1 MKRADPFYHSPQ
13 WRLLR
18 REALRRDGYRCVVCG
33 CDVSA
38 PGAARVDHIKTRR
51 ERPDLAL
58 ALGNLRS
65 LCSCCDAQGHREKG
79 SGGGKRVERF
89 VLRGCGP
96 DGWPHSRGG
105 E

>member
-1 MKRADPFYHSPQ
+1 MKRADPFYTAPA
-13 WRLLR
+13 WRALR
-18 REALRRDGYRCVVCG
+18 RAALRRDGYRCVVCD

-58 ALGNLRS
+58 VLANVRT
-65 LCSCCDAQGHREKG
+65 LCPEHDNQAHREKG
-79 SGGGKRVERF
+79 QGGGPRVERF
-89 VLRGCGP
+89 VLRGCDA
-96 DGWPHSRGG
+96 DGWPLSRQG